1 MVEIWFALLCF
12 TLIVFAVLDG
22 WNIGAGIVHF
32 GIARDA
38 AERRAA
44 VAALGPLWS
53 WHEVWLIVAG
63 GTLVLAFPRVL
74 GVSFSGFYLA
84 LWLVLWALI
93 LRGVSVEVGGHLDD
107 PLWESAWS
115 FVFAASSLLL
125 ALLFGVAIG
134 AVVRGVP
141 LDARGSF
148 SLPLFTDFRPD
159 GHVGLL
165 DWYTLST
172 AALTTALLAAH
183 GAVYIGAQTQGM
195 VQARCERWACAGWLA
210 AAGLFLA
217 VSVETWIVR
226 PELFDGIRQ
235 RPAAWAACVLV
246 AAGVGLLWSS
256 RRALATGRGLAASSA
271 ILAGLLAAAAA
282 SVFPIMLRSTLAPA
296 YSLTA
301 HAGGTPARGLAI
313 GLFWWPAAA
322 ALAFVYAFVVV
333 SGYRGP
339 RHATSIR

>member
-12 TLIVFAVLDG
+12 TLIAFAVLDG
-22 WNIGAGIVHF
+22 WNIGAGVVHF
-32 GIARDA
+32 GVARDA
-38 AERRAA
+38 MERRAA

-84 LWLVLWALI
+84 LWLVLWALG
-93 LRGVSVEVGGHLDD
+93 LRGVAVEVGGHLDD
-107 PLWESAWS
+107 PLWESASS
-115 FVFAASSLLL
+115 FVFAAASLVL
-125 ALLFGVAIG
+125 AVLFGVAVG

-159 GHVGLL
+159 GQVGLL

-172 AALTTALLAAH
+172 AALTTALLAAP
-183 GAVYIGAQTQGM
+183 GAVYTGTQTQGA
-195 VQARCERWACAGWLA
+195 VQARCERLARAGWLVA
-210 AAGLFLA
+210 GGLFLV
-217 VSVETWIVR
+217 VSLETWFVR
-226 PELFDGIRQ
+226 RDLFDGIRQ
-235 RPAAWAACVLV
+235 RPTAWAACVLV
-246 AAGVGLLWSS
+246 ALGAGLLWSS
-256 RRALATGRGLAASSA
+256 RHALTTGRGLVASSSV
-271 ILAGLLAAAAA
+271 IAGLLAAAGA
-282 SVFPIMLRSTLAPA
+282 SVFPIMLRSTLAPG

-301 HAGGTPARGLAI
+301 YAGAAPGRGLVI

-322 ALAFVYAFVVV
+322 ALGFVYAFLVV
-333 SGYRGP
+333 RTQRRP
-339 RHATSIR
+339 RQTTVD